1 MVITKEKEKIT
12 YYIIDTTFFLR
23 TPYEIL
29 LNKVLDHIS
38 EKQIALITT
47 PLVIAEIKDRI
58 TSIILSAII
67 DKITVIKPSRK
78 YVNKIKSVAKKL
90 GLLTLLSEADIEI
103 TSIGLQFLDKKRKV
117 VIITDDFSI
126 QDICYFLKI
135 PVASITGK
143 KIEFI
148 YKIKKQCSL
157 CGYIFDA
164 SKEFCPKCGSSNFK
178 LIKKKIKSIEGI
190 EDFSSLSKQLF

>member
-1 MVITKEKEKIT
+1 MVITKEKERIT
-12 YYIIDTTFFLR
+12 YYIVDTTFFLR

-67 DKITVIKPSRK
+67 NKITVIKPSRK

-143 KIEFI
+143 KIEL
-148 YKIKKQCSL
+148 SL
-157 CGYIFDA
+157 IH
-164 SKEFCPKCGSSNFK
+164 
-178 LIKKKIKSIEGI
+178 I
-190 EDFSSLSKQLF
+190 